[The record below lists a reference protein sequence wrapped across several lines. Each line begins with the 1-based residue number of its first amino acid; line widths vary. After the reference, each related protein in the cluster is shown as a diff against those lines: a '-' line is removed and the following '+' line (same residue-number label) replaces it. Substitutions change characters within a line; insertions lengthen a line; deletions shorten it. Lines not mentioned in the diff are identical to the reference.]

1 MIKRGISVCLVV
13 SMLSTASLTAFA
25 QDAPMSTVENSGVQ
39 NINIV
44 SEKAVDDATVS
55 GALKNELKK
64 DREQF
69 SELGLIGI
77 ADEMR
82 AEVKDD
88 EITYVLKSGEYENI
102 IKVQNNDDESFKMSV
117 RQDDILNE
125 VAVDEDG
132 TMTVDGNV
140 IEVEQEEETLPNNNI
155 ARAPAVFNR
164 ITDVCPYGKAADYTY
179 KLGSSNKASLSIQ
192 KEVAKT
198 AFGTFVSII
207 CKQLNV
213 PKAVGKAFKKI
224 YNYAVDKDPHSK
236 YLSSKCTNYAHK
248 NYHNTYIKPVKL
260 YGFKSNYTWYT
271 QKNYKGKT
279 VKKTLYQTKEIN

>member
-77 ADEMR
+77 ADEMK

-224 YNYAVDKDPHSK
+224 YN
-236 YLSSKCTNYAHK
+236 
-248 NYHNTYIKPVKL
+248 
-260 YGFKSNYTWYT
+260 
-271 QKNYKGKT
+271 
-279 VKKTLYQTKEIN
+279 

>member
-77 ADEMR
+77 ADEMK

-102 IKVQNNDDESFKMSV
+102 IKVQNNDDKSFEMSV
-117 RQDDILNE
+117 RQDDILNK

-155 ARAPAVFNR
+155 A
-164 ITDVCPYGKAADYTY
+164 
-179 KLGSSNKASLSIQ
+179 
-192 KEVAKT
+192 
-198 AFGTFVSII
+198 
-207 CKQLNV
+207 
-213 PKAVGKAFKKI
+213 
-224 YNYAVDKDPHSK
+224 
-236 YLSSKCTNYAHK
+236 
-248 NYHNTYIKPVKL
+248 
-260 YGFKSNYTWYT
+260 
-271 QKNYKGKT
+271 
-279 VKKTLYQTKEIN
+279 

>member
-1 MIKRGISVCLVV
+1 MVKRTISACLVV

-25 QDAPMSTVENSGVQ
+25 QDAPVSTVENSGVQ

-77 ADEMR
+77 ADEMK

-102 IKVQNNDDESFKMSV
+102 IKVQNNDDKSFEMSV

-125 VAVDEDG
+125 VAVDENG
-132 TMTVDGNV
+132 TISVDGNV
-140 IEVEQEEETLPNNNI
+140 IEVEQEEEALPNNNI
-155 ARAPAVFNR
+155 ARAPARFNR
-164 ITDVCPYGKAADYTY
+164 LT
-179 KLGSSNKASLSIQ
+179 
-192 KEVAKT
+192 
-198 AFGTFVSII
+198 
-207 CKQLNV
+207 NV
-213 PKAVGKAFKKI
+213 WI
-224 YNYAVDKDPHSK
+224 
-236 YLSSKCTNYAHK
+236 
-248 NYHNTYIKPVKL
+248 
-260 YGFKSNYTWYT
+260 
-271 QKNYKGKT
+271 
-279 VKKTLYQTKEIN
+279 